1 MTDSN
6 SGWPKDGESWSCLTL
21 AMQQDERERK
31 EKERKEKESDMILP
45 GPVAVKAARQEIE
58 FSQERAARMV
68 HSTAGAWRKWEAH
81 WDSDE
86 YRQISGAHWELF
98 LRKTDKLR
106 SKDSRFKLRKG
117 I

>member
-21 AMQQDERERK
+21 AMQQDER
-31 EKERKEKESDMILP
+31 ERKEKESDMILP

-68 HSTAGAWRKWEAH
+68 HSTAAAWRKWEAH
-81 WDSDE
+81 WDSEE

-106 SKDSRFKLRKG
+106 STGSRFKLREG

>member
-21 AMQQDERERK
+21 AMQQDERERNKK
-31 EKERKEKESDMILP
+31 ENEMILP

-58 FSQERAARMV
+58 FSQERAARTV
-68 HSTAGAWRKWEAH
+68 HSTAAAWRKWEAH
-81 WDSDE
+81 SDSDE

-106 SKDSRFKLRKG
+106 STGSRFKLRKG

>member
-6 SGWPKDGESWSCLTL
+6 SGWPKDDEKWFCLTL
-21 AMQQDERERK
+21 AMQQK
-31 EKERKEKESDMILP
+31 EKDMILP
-45 GPVAVKAARQEIE
+45 GPDEVKAARLEID
-58 FSQERAARMV
+58 FSQERAARLV
-68 HSTAGAWRKWEAH
+68 RSTAAAWHKWEAH

-86 YRQISGAHWELF
+86 YRQISGAHWESF

-106 SKDSRFKLRKG
+106 STGSLFKLREG